1 MCQGGSV
8 GNMGSS
14 LTAAAAVYDYTARC
28 LRDFASDPDF
38 GMKRFAASVLAKSR
52 MFFVQLHGMH
62 LERPVNPGQ
71 GFCLR
76 AVSCSGNCHSLRSSQ
91 CNECHSK
98 KGISTSNIS
107 DTFKPTVERA
117 GMQASIQ
124 KISRN
129 EQLAAI
135 EIQLLRDKVRNL
147 RRKFAQTSLNDDMAA
162 NGEVLLGDE
171 SGERIGQAVGM
182 MDSHI
187 KKALV
192 EKGDNESLELWQAHA
207 DHVVNAR

>member
-1 MCQGGSV
+1 MCHGDSV
-8 GNMGSS
+8 GNLGSG
-14 LTAAAAVYDYTARC
+14 LTAAAAVYKHTARC

-52 MFFVQLHGMH
+52 TFFVQLHGMH
-62 LERPVNPGQ
+62 LERPDDPGQ
-71 GFCLR
+71 GFRLR
-76 AVSCSGNCHSLRSSQ
+76 AVSCGGNCRSLRSSR

-98 KGISTSNIS
+98 KGISTLKIS

-117 GMQASIQ
+117 GTHASIQ
-124 KISRN
+124 KKSRN

-135 EIQLLRDKVRNL
+135 EIQLLRDEVRNL
-147 RRKFAQTSLNDDMAA
+147 RHEQTIMNDDMAA

-171 SGERIGQAVGM
+171 SGERTGWAFGM

-187 KKALV
+187 KLFYFF
-192 EKGDNESLELWQAHA
+192 
-207 DHVVNAR
+207 